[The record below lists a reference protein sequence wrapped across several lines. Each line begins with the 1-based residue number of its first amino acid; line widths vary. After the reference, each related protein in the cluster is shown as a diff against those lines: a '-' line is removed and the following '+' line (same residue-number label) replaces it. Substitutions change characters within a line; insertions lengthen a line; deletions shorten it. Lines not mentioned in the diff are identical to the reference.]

1 MGSIVEGEKELL
13 IGMVERVIEE
23 LGKSKLVFLIR
34 RVVVT
39 ENRSVVELTYPDFPK
54 PDNEAERINRIAEL
68 SLEQFPKSEI
78 LQNVC
83 EIAGLPRSDMCDC
96 GW

>member
-1 MGSIVEGEKELL
+1 MTEKTDRL
-13 IGMVERVIEE
+13 
-23 LGKSKLVFLIR
+23 S
-34 RVVVT
+34 
-39 ENRSVVELTYPDFPK
+39 NWTYPDFPK

-83 EIAGLPRSDMCDC
+83 EISVK
-96 GW
+96 

>member
-1 MGSIVEGEKELL
+1 MTEKTDRL
-13 IGMVERVIEE
+13 
-23 LGKSKLVFLIR
+23 S
-34 RVVVT
+34 
-39 ENRSVVELTYPDFPK
+39 NWTYPNFPK

-83 EIAGLPRSDMCDC
+83 EIAGLVTQCDMVAYSR
-96 GW
+96 